1 MTTGGYQHIEDL
13 PQTLAVFPLDGA
25 IVLPGGQ
32 LPLNIFEPRYLNMI
46 DDAMA
51 GERLIG
57 MVQTQGGG
65 DRARPDLARVG
76 CVGKITSF
84 SETADGRYL
93 ITLTGVCRFRLVQ
106 ELALSTP
113 YRQVKADYSDF
124 AADLSGDPT
133 DDRLDREGFFEALAL
148 FLHHYDLDMD
158 WASAK
163 SAPTEPLINSLAA
176 ALPFAP
182 TERQALLEAAS
193 LSDRC
198 AAMIALMRIN
208 AARPADDHSDPL
220 Q

>member
-1 MTTGGYQHIEDL
+1 MTTGGYQHIDDL

-25 IVLPGGQ
+25 IVLPDGQ

-51 GERLIG
+51 GDRLIG
-57 MVQTQGGG
+57 MVQTRAGG
-65 DRARPDLARVG
+65 DRARPDLAKVG

-93 ITLTGVCRFRLVQ
+93 ITLTGVCRFKIVQ
-106 ELALSTP
+106 ELALPSP
-113 YRQVKADYSDF
+113 YRQVKADYSEF
-124 AADLSGDPT
+124 AVDLVGETADDL
-133 DDRLDREGFFEALAL
+133 LDRQGFFEALEV
-148 FLHHYDLDMD
+148 FLHHYELDLD

-208 AARPADDHSDPL
+208 AARPADDQSNPL

>member
-25 IVLPGGQ
+25 IVLPDGQ

-51 GERLIG
+51 GDRLIG
-57 MVQTQGGG
+57 MVQTQVGG
-65 DRARPDLARVG
+65 DRARPDLAKVG

-93 ITLTGVCRFRLVQ
+93 ITLTGVCRFRIVQ
-106 ELALSTP
+106 ELALPSP
-113 YRQVKADYSDF
+113 YRQVKADYSEFTVDLVGET
-124 AADLSGDPT
+124 ADDL
-133 DDRLDREGFFEALAL
+133 LDRQGFFEALEV
-148 FLHHYDLDMD
+148 FLHHYELDLD

-176 ALPFAP
+176 ALPFSP

-208 AARPADDHSDPL
+208 AARPADDQSNPL